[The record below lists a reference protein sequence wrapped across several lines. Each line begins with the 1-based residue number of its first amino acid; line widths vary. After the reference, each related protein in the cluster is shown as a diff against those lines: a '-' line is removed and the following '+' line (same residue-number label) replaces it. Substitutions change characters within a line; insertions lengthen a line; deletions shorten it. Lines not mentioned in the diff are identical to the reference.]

1 LSLPCPTPAQLERA
15 LAAARTLREAGADG
29 EHLGWVV
36 ECLHQ
41 RCADLEAL
49 LVLVDRY
56 LRFGMPEHELAQMR
70 RLADRLREHAAGGA
84 REERHEGDLPL

>member
-1 LSLPCPTPAQLERA
+1 MTLPCPTAQQLAQA
-15 LAAARTLREAGADG
+15 LVAARALREAGADS
-29 EHLGWVV
+29 EHLGWAL

-41 RCADLEAL
+41 RCADLESL

-70 RLADRLREHAAGGA
+70 RLADRLREHGASGA
-84 REERHEGDLPL
+84 RSGGHEGDLPL

>member
-1 LSLPCPTPAQLERA
+1 MSLPCPTPQQLERA
-15 LAAARTLREAGADG
+15 LAAARALREAGADD
-29 EHLGWVV
+29 EHLGWAL

-41 RCADLEAL
+41 RCAELETL

-70 RLADRLREHAAGGA
+70 RLADRLREQAAGGA
-84 REERHEGDLPL
+84 RSDRHEGDLPL

>member
-1 LSLPCPTPAQLERA
+1 MNLPCPTVEQLERA
-15 LAAARTLREAGADG
+15 LSAARALREAGRDDDQ
-29 EHLGWVV
+29 LGWAL

-70 RLADRLREHAAGGA
+70 RLADRLREHGAGGA
-84 REERHEGDLPL
+84 RGDRREGDLGL